1 MKTYSHFLMGAA
13 LRETLGKSGAIGRA
27 FLYGAAPNLPLWIMF
42 SSSMVQW
49 MGIHRRPFGEALEIF
64 SANYFGSDWWIAGR
78 NLLH

>member
-13 LRETLGKSGAIGRA
+13 VRETLGKSGAIGRA
-27 FLYGAAPNLPLWIMF
+27 FLYGAAPNLPWIMF